1 MQIRIGTRGSKLAL
15 WQAEHVKRLLEQIHA
30 DHEFVI
36 QIIKTTGDLDQ
47 KTPLN
52 QMGGVGL
59 FTKQLELA
67 LDNGEIDLA
76 VHSCKDLPSEIDPRF
91 QLSAFLEREK
101 PLDALISSKIHLSDL
116 EGDVIVGTGSLRRVS
131 QLKSRFPNVETREL
145 RGNVDTRLR
154 KLENGEYDAI
164 ILAYAGVKRLGLES
178 VVADLIP
185 EDILVPAVAQG
196 VVAVE
201 TRRDDLSVHEIVS
214 AIDHKASRITT
225 IQERAFLRIV
235 EGGCKVPVGCYAT
248 YGKEFQI
255 RGYIGSIDGTNA
267 VRHELVLPI
276 DEFEEAGE
284 ILGQAMLADGGSD
297 ILEKIRETEGI

>member
-15 WQAEHVKRLLEQIHA
+15 WQAEHAKRLLEQIHV

-67 LDNGEIDLA
+67 LDKGEIDLA

-116 EGDVIVGTGSLRRVS
+116 EGEVVVGTGSLRRVS

-185 EDILVPAVAQG
+185 EDVLIPAVAQG

-201 TRRDDLSVHEIVS
+201 TRQDDFPVHEIVS
-214 AIDHKASRITT
+214 AIDHKATRMTT

-248 YGKEFQI
+248 FGKKFQI

-284 ILGQAMLADGGSD
+284 SLGQAMLADGGSD

>member
-15 WQAEHVKRLLEQIHA
+15 WQATHVKELLEEIHP
-30 DHEFVI
+30 DHEFVVH
-36 QIIKTTGDLDQ
+36 IIKTTGDLDQ

-59 FTKQLELA
+59 FTRQLELA
-67 LDNGEIDLA
+67 LDKGEIDLA

-91 QLSAFLEREK
+91 QLSAYLEREK

-116 EGDVIVGTGSLRRVS
+116 EKNVVVGTGSLRRVS
-131 QLKSRFPNVETREL
+131 QLKSRLTNVETRDL

-164 ILAYAGVKRLGLES
+164 ILAYAGVKRLGLEG
-178 VVADLIP
+178 VVANLIP
-185 EDILVPAVAQG
+185 VDMLIPAVAQG

-201 TRRDDLSVHEIVS
+201 TREGDFTVHEIVS
-214 AIDHKASRITT
+214 TIDHKATHMTT
-225 IQERAFLRIV
+225 VQERAFLRVV

-248 YGKEFQI
+248 YGKDFQI

-267 VRHELVLPI
+267 VRHELVLPV
-276 DEFEEAGE
+276 DGFDKAGE
-284 ILGQAMLADGGSD
+284 NLGQAMLADGGSE
-297 ILEKIRETEGI
+297 ILEKIREMEGI

>member
-15 WQAEHVKRLLEQIHA
+15 WQAEHAKRLLEQIHV

-67 LDNGEIDLA
+67 LDKGEIDLA

-116 EGDVIVGTGSLRRVS
+116 EGEVVVGTGSLRRVS

-164 ILAYAGVKRLGLES
+164 IRAYAGVKRLGLES

-185 EDILVPAVAQG
+185 EDVLIPAVAQG

-201 TRRDDLSVHEIVS
+201 TRQDDFPVHEIVS
-214 AIDHKASRITT
+214 AIDHKATRMTT

-248 YGKEFQI
+248 FGKKFQI

-276 DEFEEAGE
+276 DGFEEAGE
-284 ILGQAMLADGGSD
+284 SLGQAMLADGGSD

>member
-15 WQAEHVKRLLEQIHA
+15 WQAEHVKRLLEQTHA

-116 EGDVIVGTGSLRRVS
+116 EGEVVVGTGSLRRVS

-185 EDILVPAVAQG
+185 EEILVPAVAQG

-201 TRRDDLSVHEIVS
+201 TRQDDFSVHEIVS

-276 DEFEEAGE
+276 DGFEEAGE
-284 ILGQAMLADGGSD
+284 SLGRAMLADGGSD

>member
-15 WQAEHVKRLLEQIHA
+15 WQAEHVKRLLEQTHA

-116 EGDVIVGTGSLRRVS
+116 EGEVVVGTGSLRRVS

-185 EDILVPAVAQG
+185 EEILVPAVAQG

-201 TRRDDLSVHEIVS
+201 TRQDDFSVHEIVS

-276 DEFEEAGE
+276 DGFEEAGE
-284 ILGQAMLADGGSD
+284 SLGRAMLADGGSD
-297 ILEKIRETEGI
+297 ILEKIREMEGI